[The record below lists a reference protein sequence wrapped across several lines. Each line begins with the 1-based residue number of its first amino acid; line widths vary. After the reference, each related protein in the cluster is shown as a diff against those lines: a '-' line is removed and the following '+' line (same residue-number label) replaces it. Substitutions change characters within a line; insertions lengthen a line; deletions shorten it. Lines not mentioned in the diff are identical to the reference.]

1 MNSCRINDMFSL
13 RKNLY
18 NYPMSL
24 PFPANTIGLQADSQL
39 ENMVTVIMLNDG
51 VDCNQAMR
59 LSHQFVQQE
68 AAQGFQ
74 KVERHLRTQSLVVST
89 ERSVEDAFIEGC
101 KNVVMGLTHW
111 RYVSFILPYE

>member
-1 MNSCRINDMFSL
+1 
-13 RKNLY
+13 
-18 NYPMSL
+18 
-24 PFPANTIGLQADSQL
+24 
-39 ENMVTVIMLNDG
+39 MVTVIMLNDG

-111 RYVSFILPYE
+111 RQSPSYSPSDWADLVN